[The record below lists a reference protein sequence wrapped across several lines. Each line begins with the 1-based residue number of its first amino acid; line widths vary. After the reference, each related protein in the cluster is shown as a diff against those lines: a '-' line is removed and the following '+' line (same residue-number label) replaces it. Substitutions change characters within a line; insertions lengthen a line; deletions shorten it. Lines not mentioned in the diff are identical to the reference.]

1 MTPERVDA
9 SLRPKADA
17 VSALHELTRDLD
29 LARFVVSSSVAGT
42 FGGAGQANYSAANAF
57 LDAFA
62 HHRRDLGLPATTL
75 AWGTWLPDAGMTGE
89 LSQAELGRHLTM
101 DRKDVS
107 VAVDL
112 LGERRLVERRADPKD
127 RRRAIVALTS
137 EGRALL
143 PRLHAALGAAQEAV
157 VAPLTAREAAEL
169 TKLLAKLG
177 AGDPAAPA
185 DQAATA
191 G

>member
-1 MTPERVDA
+1 MSLTRVSTTPTWLLGRANARAQGLLAAAFDPFG
-9 SLRPKADA
+9 LRPLQYR
-17 VSALHELTRDLD
+17 AL
-29 LARFVVSSSVAGT
+29 
-42 FGGAGQANYSAANAF
+42 AA
-57 LDAFA
+57 LEE
-62 HHRRDLGLPATTL
+62 H
-75 AWGTWLPDAGMTGE
+75 GE
-89 LSQAELGRHLTM
+89 LSQAELGRRLTM

-127 RRRAIVALTS
+127 RRRTIVALTN

-185 DQAATA
+185 APGDQAATA